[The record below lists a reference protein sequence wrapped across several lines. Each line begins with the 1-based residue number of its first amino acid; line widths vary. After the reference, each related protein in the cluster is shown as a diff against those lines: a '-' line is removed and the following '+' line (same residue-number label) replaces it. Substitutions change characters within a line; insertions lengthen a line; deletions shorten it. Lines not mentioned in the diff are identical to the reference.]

1 MEAKE
6 TIVERLRRIY
16 GDIQPT
22 LPDGDAAPVGSYG
35 ALGDLNC
42 PICGGVGYVTMD
54 LPLGDPDFG
63 RIRPCD
69 CRKQAADDARHL
81 TQLRQSNLIGYERM
95 TFDTFDAERFD
106 LRPNQKEALIRAKK
120 MAMSFA
126 ANWKGWLFFQGGYGV
141 GKTHLA
147 AAIANEALRSGMDCI
162 FQPVPDLLDWIRA
175 TYERG
180 GEAYATRFERIKN
193 VPVLVLDDL
202 GAESGT
208 EWADEKLFQI
218 FNHRVVH
225 DLATVITTNI
235 DPKEMDGR
243 IESRLNDPSL
253 VTRIFLDIRDYRKP
267 LIEGRTIST
276 LRDYPDCTFATF
288 DLRTNESISAEGR
301 TELETALR
309 KAREYAANPCGW
321 IVFSGPNGV
330 GKTHLAAAIGNEV
343 DKRSEVRFVSVSELL
358 DHLRATFNPSS
369 SVSFDRLFESVK
381 NSPVLI
387 LDYLNTSVAT
397 PWAKEKLFQIVS
409 HRSLLRLP
417 TVVTTNMAIKDLEP
431 GIQSR
436 FLDSKI
442 VTIVTM
448 FDVPMYGRSD
458 DILPSREKGQRY
470 NKFKLK

>member
-1 MEAKE
+1 MESKE

-22 LPDGDAAPVGSYG
+22 VPNEGASPVGSYG
-35 ALGDLNC
+35 ALGDPNC
-42 PICGGVGYVTMD
+42 PICGGVGYVSMD
-54 LPLGDPDFG
+54 LPLDDPDFG
-63 RIRPCD
+63 RIRPCE
-69 CRKQAADDARHL
+69 CRKQAQGSAHRQE
-81 TQLRQSNLIGYERM
+81 QLRLSNLIGYERM
-95 TFDTFDAERFD
+95 TFETFDAERFD
-106 LRPNQKEALIRAKK
+106 LRPNEKDALMRAKK
-120 MAMSFA
+120 MAVSFA
-126 ANWKGWLFFQGGYGV
+126 TNLQGWLFFQGGYGV

-147 AAIANEALRSGMDCI
+147 AAIANEVLRQGVDCI

-175 TYERG
+175 TYKRG
-180 GEAYATRFERIKN
+180 GETYTTRFERIKN
-193 VPVLVLDDL
+193 VPVLILDDL

-225 DLATVITTNI
+225 HLATVITTNI

-267 LIEGRTIST
+267 LVEGRTIST
-276 LRDYPDCTFATF
+276 LRDYSDRTFETFNLRPDE
-288 DLRTNESISAEGR
+288 NIPAEGR
-301 TELETALR
+301 AELETALR
-309 KAREYAANPCGW
+309 KAREYAANPRGW
-321 IVFSGPNGV
+321 LVFSGPNGV
-330 GKTHLAAAIGNEV
+330 GKTHLAAAIGNEA

-369 SVSFDRLFESVK
+369 GVSFDRLFESVR

-397 PWAKEKLFQIVS
+397 PWAKEKLFQIIS
-409 HRSLLRLP
+409 HRSVLRLP

-436 FLDSKI
+436 FLDSKN

-448 FDVPMYGRSD
+448 FAVPMYGRCD
-458 DILPSREKGQRY
+458 DELPSREKGSRY

>member
-16 GDIQPT
+16 GEIQPT
-22 LPDGDAAPVGSYG
+22 VTTDGADPVGSYG

-42 PICGGVGYVTMD
+42 PVCGGVGYVTID
-54 LPLGDPDFG
+54 RPLGDPDFG
-63 RIRPCD
+63 RIWPCE
-69 CRKQAADDARHL
+69 CRKQAADDAR
-81 TQLRQSNLIGYERM
+81 QLEKLRMSNLIGYERM
-95 TFDTFDAERFD
+95 TFDTFDAERVD
-106 LRPNQKEALIRAKK
+106 LRPSQRETLARAKK
-120 MAMSFA
+120 MAMNFTTS
-126 ANWKGWLFFQGGYGV
+126 WKGWLFFQGGYGV

-147 AAIANEALRSGMDCI
+147 AAIANEALRLGMDCI

-180 GEAYATRFERIKN
+180 GEAYTARFERIKS

-218 FNHRVVH
+218 FNYRVVH
-225 DLATVITTNI
+225 HLATVITTNI

-243 IESRLNDPSL
+243 IESRLNDPSF

-267 LIEGRTIST
+267 LVEGRTIST
-276 LRDYPDCTFATF
+276 LRDYPDCSFASF
-288 DLRTNESISAEGR
+288 SLRSDETISAEGR
-301 TELETALR
+301 SELETALR
-309 KAREYAANPCGW
+309 KAREYAASLRGW
-321 IVFSGPNGV
+321 LVFSGPNGV

-417 TVVTTNMAIKDLEP
+417 TVVTTNMAVKDLEP

-436 FLDSKI
+436 FLDAKL
-442 VTIVTM
+442 VTIVSM
-448 FDVPMYGRSD
+448 FDVPMYGINSD
-458 DILPSREKGQRY
+458 SLPRREKKGRY
-470 NKFKLK
+470 DKFKLK